1 MPYKKKESQ
10 ILRNI
15 QNTNFTRG
23 GTVETEWRQ
32 IRNKWRIVLNN
43 NRNKIDQVFM
53 IFDVITLLIYNFF
66 FVFGKILIYN

>member
-1 MPYKKKESQ
+1 MPYKKEESQ

-15 QNTNFTRG
+15 QNTIFTRG

-53 IFDVITLLIYNFF
+53 IFDVI
-66 FVFGKILIYN
+66 